1 MTLSVSHEQTDG
13 IVMPTY
19 EAIYEDGQ
27 IEWIG

>member
-1 MTLSVSHEQTDG
+1 
-13 IVMPTY
+13 MPTY